1 MDLRPRGKKDD
12 QNVVDSQDN
21 DNATASK
28 ISISP
33 HNSDDSSRLLL
44 SAASCEPADMLATLL
59 REIQDGNRGLSL
71 KIDKKSAELHSSI
84 DDLKSSMNDLLLRTT
99 EAELRISTVE
109 DTIAR
114 HDQVLTQLQKDNAYL
129 KNKVDQMENQSRR
142 SNIRVVG
149 LKEDSEGRDPVR
161 FFTQWIPEVLG
172 IINFTKPLEIER
184 AHRTSA
190 PKPRPDE
197 PPRAVLI
204 RFLRFQDREKI
215 LQLARAKGD
224 IAIDGKR
231 VSLFPDMSADLAR
244 RRKQFRPAAKA
255 LKEKNITGY
264 LIHPARMKVQYKGQ
278 SHLFNTPL
286 VLSMPIPTK
295 VNGVYKWR
303 LNSTLLKQ
311 PEFCAFIKEQ
321 INIFTLTNKPSAP
334 DSFILWD
341 TLKAYL
347 RGQII
352 SYTKGL
358 KKKHGAELSA
368 LESEISELEKTYQ
381 RGPTKDLYRLLV
393 NKTLKYNI
401 LNTYQAERAITKSKQ
416 RYYELGEKAHKV
428 LAWQLKAEESK
439 RTINA
444 IETLTKEISF
454 DPTEIN
460 NTFKKY
466 YEDLYTS
473 QSSDDLSEIDSFLS
487 SLNLPCLSGEDSE
500 RLSEHFSVP
509 ELLEAIKSL
518 PSNKSPGEDGFPPEF
533 YKEFRELL
541 VPYLMEVLKKAREDN
556 CFPESFSQAVITVIH
571 KKGKNPLKC
580 ASYRPISLLNTDCKL
595 VTKMLSKRL
604 ESCLPLLV
612 NPDQTGFI
620 INRLSSNNLRRFF
633 DIIHLANKNKI
644 PSVAVSLN
652 AEKAFDRVEWPYLFP
667 VLEKLF

>member
-264 LIHPARMKVQYKGQ
+264 LIHPARMKVQYKGR
-278 SHLFNTPL
+278 SHLFNTPGE
-286 VLSMPIPTK
+286 VHTF
-295 VNGVYKWR
+295 
-303 LNSTLLKQ
+303 LK
-311 PEFCAFIKEQ
+311 
-321 INIFTLTNKPSAP
+321 
-334 DSFILWD
+334 
-341 TLKAYL
+341 
-347 RGQII
+347 
-352 SYTKGL
+352 
-358 KKKHGAELSA
+358 ELSN
-368 LESEISELEKTYQ
+368 
-381 RGPTKDLYRLLV
+381 V
-393 NKTLKYNI
+393 
-401 LNTYQAERAITKSKQ
+401 
-416 RYYELGEKAHKV
+416 
-428 LAWQLKAEESK
+428 
-439 RTINA
+439 
-444 IETLTKEISF
+444 
-454 DPTEIN
+454 
-460 NTFKKY
+460 
-466 YEDLYTS
+466 
-473 QSSDDLSEIDSFLS
+473 
-487 SLNLPCLSGEDSE
+487 
-500 RLSEHFSVP
+500 
-509 ELLEAIKSL
+509 
-518 PSNKSPGEDGFPPEF
+518 
-533 YKEFRELL
+533 
-541 VPYLMEVLKKAREDN
+541 
-556 CFPESFSQAVITVIH
+556 
-571 KKGKNPLKC
+571 
-580 ASYRPISLLNTDCKL
+580 
-595 VTKMLSKRL
+595 
-604 ESCLPLLV
+604 
-612 NPDQTGFI
+612 
-620 INRLSSNNLRRFF
+620 
-633 DIIHLANKNKI
+633 
-644 PSVAVSLN
+644 
-652 AEKAFDRVEWPYLFP
+652 
-667 VLEKLF
+667 